1 MGVVVG
7 VGVGLVV
14 GDAVGFGVIVPV
26 GLGLSV
32 IVGVGLVVEV
42 GVVVGVGLEVVVG
55 VGLVVGFGVAVGRVV
70 GFVVG
75 VGCGRGSTGLVPPPP
90 PPPVKKSINHLK
102 NLCSIL
108 KSWSAKEVMPI
119 DSALTASGED
129 LTRGAWFATIAVAG
143 AECTRDLMLM
153 LCVAVIFGAA
163 WAGDVSPVLAIV
175 AAATASARDFR
186 RIFIAKSTY
195 SDEP

>member
-55 VGLVVGFGVAVGRVV
+55 VGLVVGFGVVVGRVV

-75 VGCGRGSTGLVPPPP
+75 VGCGLGSTGLV

-129 LTRGAWFATIAVAG
+129 LTRGEWLATIAVAG

-153 LCVAVIFGAA
+153 FCVAVIFGAA